1 MTKQSKMSPNIWSGR
16 VIRHY
21 ILLIILDKDR
31 LHSSLG
37 LGFVPEF
44 VVLGPVLEAVPTGP
58 VPEVAPRLVILPPGP
73 RPFALRVGQ

>member
-16 VIRHY
+16 DMRHY

-37 LGFVPEF
+37 VGFVPGF

-73 RPFALRVGQ
+73 RPFTLRVGQ